1 MNKPLVILLGA
12 PAVLLGTAITLI
24 ALPYQQFALTP
35 PESGLH
41 AYSSEEEQGR
51 ASYVSLGCMYCHSQQ
66 PRDRAFAPDEAR
78 GWGRPSTPGDYA
90 HDYPHQLG
98 TMRTGPDL
106 FNIGAR
112 QPSADWHLVHL
123 YEPRALVPWSIM
135 PAYPFLFER
144 KVRPSPDDVLVKL
157 PPGAER
163 PEDLAKGVLV
173 ARPEARAL
181 VAYLRSLDHTYP
193 SDVIPSSAT
202 DAGASAQGA
211 R

>member
-1 MNKPLVILLGA
+1 
-12 PAVLLGTAITLI
+12 
-24 ALPYQQFALTP
+24 
-35 PESGLH
+35 
-41 AYSSEEEQGR
+41 
-51 ASYVSLGCMYCHSQQ
+51 
-66 PRDRAFAPDEAR
+66 
-78 GWGRPSTPGDYA
+78 
-90 HDYPHQLG
+90 
-98 TMRTGPDL
+98 MRTGPDL